1 MTARITLGIAMCV
14 ALISCGQDE
23 ERPAPPSGPEPGWIT
38 TENLIRHI
46 WILASDEF
54 GGRAPASPGEALTT
68 AYIEGE
74 FKRLRLEPANG
85 DSYFQEVP
93 LVAITADPVTA
104 IRVTGENAD
113 LLLRYT
119 TDMMV
124 WTKRVVDNVTLDA
137 SELVFVGYGI
147 VAPEYGWNDYKDVDV
162 TGKTVVMLVNDPG
175 FATQDPELFNGNAM
189 TYYGRW
195 TYKFEEAARHGAA
208 AALIVHETE
217 PAAYPWDVVTGS
229 WSGPQFDLA
238 RADRNMSR
246 VAVEGWINRL
256 AAITLFAR
264 SGRDFNR
271 MKEAALERDFAPVS
285 LGLKASTTIRNSLRE
300 TRSNNVVAIL
310 PGAERPEEY
319 VIYMAHWDHLG
330 TDPAIAGD
338 GIYNGALDNASG
350 TAALLEIAMAFS
362 LARERPAR
370 SVIFAAVTAEEQGL
384 LGSAY
389 YAEHPLFPLEQTV
402 AGINIDG
409 LGNIGRTHDI
419 AVVGHGL
426 SELDGYLALAAATQ
440 MREARPEAFPEKGYY
455 YRSDHFSLAKKG
467 VPMLYTKA
475 GIDSVINGILWGEAR
490 AREYTAKRYHKPG
503 DEYDADWNLS
513 GAEQDVRLLLEVGL
527 RIANEKSWPNW
538 NEGTEFRAIRDA
550 SRAGR

>member
-1 MTARITLGIAMCV
+1 M
-14 ALISCGQDE
+14 
-23 ERPAPPSGPEPGWIT
+23 PPPSGPTPGLIT
-38 TENLIRHI
+38 AEDLARHI
-46 WILASDEF
+46 EILASDEF
-54 GGRAPASPGEALTT
+54 GGRAPASPGEAMTI
-68 AYIEGE
+68 AYLKGE
-74 FKRLRLEPANG
+74 FRRLGLEPANG

-93 LVAITADPVTA
+93 LVAITADPLTA
-104 IRVTGENAD
+104 IRVTGENTD

-119 TDMMV
+119 DDMMV
-124 WTKRVVDNVTLDA
+124 WTKRVVDNVAIEA

-147 VAPEYGWNDYKDVDV
+147 VAPEYDWNDYKDVDV
-162 TGKTVVMLVNDPG
+162 EGKTVVILVNDPG
-175 FATQDPELFNGNAM
+175 FATQDAELFNGNAM

-217 PAAYPWDVVTGS
+217 PAAYPWAVVTGS
-229 WSGPQFDLA
+229 WSGPQFDLV

-246 VAVEGWINRL
+246 VAVEGWITRL

-264 SGRDFNR
+264 SGRDFDR
-271 MKEAALERDFAPVS
+271 MKEAALFRYFEPVS
-285 LGLKASTTIRNSLRE
+285 LDLEVSMAIRNSLRE
-300 TRSNNVVAIL
+300 TISNNVVAIL
-310 PGAERPEEY
+310 PGVERPEEY

-330 TDPAIAGD
+330 TDPAIIGD

-350 TAALLEIAMAFS
+350 TAALIEIAEAFA
-362 LARERPAR
+362 LAGKRPAR

-389 YAEHPLFPLEQTV
+389 YAEHPLFPLDQTV

-409 LGNIGRTHDI
+409 LGNIGRTREI

-426 SELDGYLALAAATQ
+426 SELDGYLALAAAAQ
-440 MREARPEAFPEKGYY
+440 LREARPEAFPEKGYY

-467 VPMLYTKA
+467 VPMLYTDA
-475 GIDSVINGILWGEAR
+475 GIDSVQNGILWGEDQAR
-490 AREYTAKRYHKPG
+490 TYTAKRYHKPG
-503 DEYDADWNLS
+503 DEYDERWDLS
-513 GAEQDVRLLLEVGL
+513 GAEQDVRLFHEVGL